1 MKYTVV
7 SRMQVV
13 NAYFLNAWVR
23 LEFEAD
29 KELSEQIVWNA
40 CCHKV
45 INLRYFPAHKTVS
58 IYAEGSASWNMQLI
72 TSISIKN
79 RKTLA
84 QIATLFQGANIE
96 DAKTI
101 RQVLEL
107 IRDHRAVDQDAKES
121 SL

>member
-40 CCHKV
+40 CCHQV

-58 IYAEGSASWNMQLI
+58 IYAEGNASWDMRLI

-84 QIATLFQGANIE
+84 QIATLFNGANIT
-96 DAKTI
+96 DSKTI
-101 RQVLEL
+101 CSVLEL
-107 IRDHRAVDQDAKES
+107 IRDDRAVDQDAKES
-121 SL
+121 LL